1 MLVRLLHCMRHALIQ
16 HIVRTVASTLRI
28 KRTPVPVLH
37 MRLCVSSWKV
47 LLQASRS
54 TRDSS
59 ADSEVPA
66 SASLQRSQP
75 GSPEQAQRA
84 ASAQAQGPSISRP
97 SPARRPSAEQ
107 QPVMVPFQGA
117 WPECAS
123 PARSGQLP
131 STAMEPML
139 APGKSWQEPG
149 TPSAP
154 GMPSSRTML
163 YHELDDA
170 PGGDQRGYQQA
181 RQGSSQA
188 NPLGDSVASL
198 THSRNAGFAADRRV
212 RSPTREQRGPLGAA
226 HHSMPSTVQE
236 DLPRSSTSALRQ
248 PQGPPSRAGSSG
260 LGGRPLLG
268 ERSSSGNPFKQP
280 AAAGEES
287 PLAPRRSIGNP
298 FAPPGELD
306 DVLSNPFKNPA
317 YQDVQRSAKV

>member
-1 MLVRLLHCMRHALIQ
+1 MPTLHLL
-16 HIVRTVASTLRI
+16 
-28 KRTPVPVLH
+28 
-37 MRLCVSSWKV
+37 LCVRSRVV
-47 LLQASRS
+47 LLQASHS
-54 TRDSS
+54 TRNSS
-59 ADSEVPA
+59 ADTEVPGA
-66 SASLQRSQP
+66 ASLHCSQP

-154 GMPSSRTML
+154 GMPSSRTMF

-170 PGGDQRGYQQA
+170 PGGDQRGPLQP

-198 THSRNAGFAADRRV
+198 THSRNAGFASDRRV
-212 RSPTREQRGPLGAA
+212 RSLTREQRGPLGAA
-226 HHSMPSTVQE
+226 HRGTPSTVQE
-236 DLPRSSTSALRQ
+236 DPPSSSASALRQ
-248 PQGPPSRAGSSG
+248 PQEPRSRAGSSG
-260 LGGRPLLG
+260 LGEGPLLG

-306 DVLSNPFKNPA
+306 DVLSNRFRNPA
-317 YQDVQRSAKV
+317 YQGVQKSAKM